1 MSGLLALLD
10 DVAALAKLAA
20 TQVDDVAAHAAK
32 ASSKAAGVVIDDSAV
47 TPKYVHGLP
56 AAREVPIVLQIARG
70 SLFNKLVVLLPAA
83 LVLKAFAPWALSP
96 LLMLG
101 GAYLCFEGA
110 EKVWHTFG
118 AHSGGSSHDTAGAG
132 LTPGTGPIHEAQASA
147 PDASGHAVPVDAAH
161 LERER
166 VSGAIKTD
174 FILSAEIMAIALA
187 TIESD
192 SLVMQA
198 IVLAVVAVGITLLVY
213 GVVALLVKADDF
225 GLRLAQAGRLAASR
239 AFGRGLVHAMPRVLA
254 ALAVIGTGAMLW
266 VGGSII
272 LHGLEELGLAAPAHW
287 IHDVAVAV
295 AGVLPAALQAV
306 HGFTEW
312 FVTASLDGV
321 LGLALGLAIIPLV
334 TWVQRARSGRLSS
347 PS

>member
-1 MSGLLALLD
+1 MTGLLALLD

-20 TQVDDVAAHAAK
+20 TQLDDVAAHAAK
-32 ASSKAAGVVIDDSAV
+32 AGSKAAGVVIDDSAV

-56 AAREVPIVLQIARG
+56 AARELPIVVQIARG
-70 SLFNKLVVLLPAA
+70 SLFNKVVVLLPAA
-83 LVLKAFAPWALSP
+83 LLLSAVAPWALPP

-101 GAYLCFEGA
+101 GAYLSFEGA

-118 AHSGGSSHDTAGAG
+118 PGHGAGA
-132 LTPGTGPIHEAQASA
+132 EAAPPDPEAAS
-147 PDASGHAVPVDAAH
+147 PDSEARFSDAAH

-187 TIESD
+187 TIDSD
-192 SLVMQA
+192 SLITRG
-198 IVLAVVAVGITLLVY
+198 IVLLVVAVGITLLVY

-225 GLRLAQAGRLAASR
+225 GLRISQVGRLAATR
-239 AFGRGLVHAMPRVLA
+239 AVGRGLVHAMPRVLA
-254 ALAVIGTGAMLW
+254 LLAVVGTGAMLW

-272 LHGLEELGLAAPAHW
+272 VHGLEELGFGGPVHT
-287 IHDVAVAV
+287 IHDLAVGV
-295 AGVLPAALQAV
+295 AGALPSAV
-306 HGFTEW
+306 HGFSEW
-312 FVTASLDGV
+312 FVTASADGMV
-321 LGLALGLAIIPLV
+321 GLALGLLIVSALGALR
-334 TWVQRARSGRLSS
+334 RARPAPPSS